1 MSASE
6 QSYLNTKKDLR
17 DALQRLVS
25 GCPEKPELKQKL
37 KKGTLKINNSSVEK
51 EAGKGNQSLK
61 RHGDVKDEI
70 LQASQKTNT
79 ETVTSNSDDVKS
91 NPLYK
96 DVVKKL
102 SQAKEKNKTLKTELT
117 NLKEQLTRKEALLQ
131 DRAIHHDE
139 IIAALWKAIPRE
151 LIDQDLIKEIENA
164 TVGNKNVIDFPKKNS
179 Y

>member
-25 GCPEKPELKQKL
+25 GCPEKPELKEKL

-61 RHGDVKDEI
+61 RHQDVKDEI
-70 LQASQKTNT
+70 LQASQKPNT
-79 ETVTSNSDDVKS
+79 ETVTVTSNSDDVKS

-96 DVVKKL
+96 DIEKKL
-102 SQAKEKNKTLKTELT
+102 SKAKEKNKTLKTELT
-117 NLKEQLTRKEALLQ
+117 SIKEQLTRKEALLQ

-139 IIAALWKAIPRE
+139 IIAALWGAIPRE

-164 TVGNKNVIDFPKKNS
+164 TVGNKNVIDFPKKK
-179 Y
+179 